1 MKMYKCYLS
10 LYILHCIGNDRRRNR
25 CRDSVSP
32 SQREV
37 NYRKPPHS
45 WPWFYTWWRRLK
57 AEQEEV
63 FWFSLT
69 HVLMSS
75 DLLSPAVKEKL
86 TADPDSEI
94 ATTSLRVSLLCPVN
108 ILPAPHEFN
117 AVFRH
122 PFTQRRVCPFFLLFS
137 CFSVCLNM
145 PLTLTCVRD
154 PPVKLSCLPLSST
167 LSMWARRVC
176 DIYAFVFPPSHPC
189 CLWLLY
195 ALTARVCTHCAAGED
210 AADDPMPGADMLP
223 PAVLWRHTLHPDER
237 EEANLGVSCMW

>member
-1 MKMYKCYLS
+1 M
-10 LYILHCIGNDRRRNR
+10 
-25 CRDSVSP
+25 
-32 SQREV
+32 
-37 NYRKPPHS
+37 
-45 WPWFYTWWRRLK
+45 FY
-57 AEQEEV
+57 
-63 FWFSLT
+63 
-69 HVLMSS
+69 
-75 DLLSPAVKEKL
+75 LSPAVKEKL

-122 PFTQRRVCPFFLLFS
+122 PFTLRRVCPFFLLFS
-137 CFSVCLNM
+137 CFSVCLNT
-145 PLTLTCVRD
+145 PLTLICVRD

-167 LSMWARRVC
+167 LSMWVRRVC
-176 DIYAFVFPPSHPC
+176 DIYAFIFPPSHPC

-237 EEANLGVSCMW
+237 EEANLGVSCLWQEGPLWTPHHRRVSHPKLHRLLYDPKKQENCQNQSNLNKWIKLGTWYFPGTVQSQNQNCNRE